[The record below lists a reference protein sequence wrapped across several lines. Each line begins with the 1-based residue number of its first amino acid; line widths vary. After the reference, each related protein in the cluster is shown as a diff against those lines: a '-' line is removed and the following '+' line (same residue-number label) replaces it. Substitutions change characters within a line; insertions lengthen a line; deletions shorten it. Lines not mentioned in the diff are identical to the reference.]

1 MNQNP
6 ERLVEEQKC
15 IKEKCQI
22 CFEARRSSFVVR
34 RSFAAFFASSVFST
48 QLCAEGLNPLAHTS
62 FISLSPYH
70 LVVLR
75 FAERKHA
82 SQGCIAITS
91 AGMWMLNGTG
101 RVSEKRWLRKRI
113 VKKGGPSR
121 RRTPSSSPQF
131 SPLPLK
137 NIVIKQS

>member
-6 ERLVEEQKC
+6 ERLIEEQKC
-15 IKEKCQI
+15 INEKCQI

-75 FAERKHA
+75 SAKRKHA

-101 RVSEKRWLRKRI
+101 RVSEKRWLASESY
-113 VKKGGPSR
+113 KKVALLAEERQAPALSF
-121 RRTPSSSPQF
+121 PHFLSKIS
-131 SPLPLK
+131 L
-137 NIVIKQS
+137 